1 MILQEDDFSGI
12 HDPYLHIKTTF
23 SPNFTILID
32 GKVIPGQRHDIKVFF
47 VIILCLF
54 CSIVNSDRGCAT
66 VVATSVYGILL
77 GNFYGSASDDEPPEL
92 LLEQPATQPTQINKQ
107 ANTNNKEVNLFKT
120 ISPSLYLDFSKV
132 IVFSCT
138 WIFNPFDSANF
149 ATADL

>member
-1 MILQEDDFSGI
+1 MRLVAAGLAEELGVQALYSLALMRLAQVILLLQVKYIGKILTKSVGTLLSLILNMILQEDDFSGI

-77 GNFYGSASDDEPPEL
+77 GNFYGSAFCHL
-92 LLEQPATQPTQINKQ
+92 CIG
-107 ANTNNKEVNLFKT
+107 
-120 ISPSLYLDFSKV
+120 
-132 IVFSCT
+132 
-138 WIFNPFDSANF
+138 
-149 ATADL
+149 

>member
-12 HDPYLHIKTTF
+12 HDLYLHIKTTF

-77 GNFYGSASDDEPPEL
+77 GNFYGSAFCHL
-92 LLEQPATQPTQINKQ
+92 CIG
-107 ANTNNKEVNLFKT
+107 
-120 ISPSLYLDFSKV
+120 
-132 IVFSCT
+132 
-138 WIFNPFDSANF
+138 
-149 ATADL
+149 

>member
-1 MILQEDDFSGI
+1 MSLVAAGLAEELGVETLDSFALMRLAQVILLLQVLSGVLKYIGKILTKSVGTLLSLILNMLLQEDDFSGI

-32 GKVIPGQRHDIKVFF
+32 GKVIPRQRHDIKVFF

-77 GNFYGSASDDEPPEL
+77 GNFYGSAFCHL
-92 LLEQPATQPTQINKQ
+92 CIG
-107 ANTNNKEVNLFKT
+107 
-120 ISPSLYLDFSKV
+120 
-132 IVFSCT
+132 
-138 WIFNPFDSANF
+138 
-149 ATADL
+149 